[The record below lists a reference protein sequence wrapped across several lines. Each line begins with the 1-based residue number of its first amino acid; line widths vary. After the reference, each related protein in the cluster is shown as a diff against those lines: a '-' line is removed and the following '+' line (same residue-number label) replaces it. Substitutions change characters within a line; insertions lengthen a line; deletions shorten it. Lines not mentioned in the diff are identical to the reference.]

1 MAFPDRLWRAA
12 RLEVNLYEEVEAD
25 SKATRQA
32 MLVVIMGSL
41 ATGIGSL
48 TEGGWLGLVF
58 GILVGLVGWVVWA
71 WLNYFLGARLFREP
85 QTHADWGQLAR
96 TMGFA
101 YTPRLLAVLSL
112 IPIPSLLAL
121 VFLGVA
127 VWSWVAMVIA
137 VRQALDY
144 KSTTRAVGVT
154 LLGFVLNVAI
164 LVVVQVVL
172 IEPIA
177 RLGG

>member
-1 MAFPDRLWRAA
+1 
-12 RLEVNLYEEVEAD
+12 
-25 SKATRQA
+25 
-32 MLVVIMGSL
+32 MGAL

-48 TEGGWLGLVF
+48 TEGGWLGFIF
-58 GILVGLVGWVVWA
+58 GIVVGLVGWAVWA
-71 WLNYFLGARLFREP
+71 WMNYYLGTRLFKEP
-85 QTHADWGQLAR
+85 QTHADWGQMAR

-101 YTPRLLAVLSL
+101 YTPRLLAVLSV
-112 IPIPSLLAL
+112 IPIPLLRSL

-144 KSTTRAVGVT
+144 KSTARAVGVT
-154 LLGFVLNVAI
+154 LAGFVLNVVV

-177 RLGG
+177 RLAG

>member
-1 MAFPDRLWRAA
+1 
-12 RLEVNLYEEVEAD
+12 
-25 SKATRQA
+25 

>member
-12 RLEVNLYEEVEAD
+12 KLDVTLYEEVEAD